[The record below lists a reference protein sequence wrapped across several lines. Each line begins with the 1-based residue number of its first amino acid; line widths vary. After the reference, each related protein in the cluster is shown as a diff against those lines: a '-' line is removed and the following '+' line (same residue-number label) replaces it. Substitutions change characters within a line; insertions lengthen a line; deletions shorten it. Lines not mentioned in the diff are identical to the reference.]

1 MEKGVKETLILKMQK
16 EIEDLKHLEE
26 CIRGTRQE
34 LEEQVRRYTGQKRID
49 EVLNK

>member
-1 MEKGVKETLILKMQK
+1 MEKGVKETLILKMQE
-16 EIEDLKHLEE
+16 EIVNLKRLEG
-26 CIRGTRQE
+26 CIRGTRME